1 MPVQKIERA
10 PSDETFR
17 NRVKES
23 LDAAS
28 REIMVISGELGAYE
42 FPELKEA
49 ALRALARKVKV
60 RIYAVRPPPDAV
72 QELRESGAE
81 FHLGTRYTDDHYL
94 VIDKKT
100 LIVSKKEKAKKRPT
114 TVGER
119 QGYFYKDEIKK
130 VKAVENFFTE
140 LTIVETIE
148 SKRKEN
154 LLLNFAYY
162 IFRIFV
168 PGFTKVKEPKIVPQ

>member
-1 MPVQKIERA
+1 MPVQKIEQA
-10 PSDETFR
+10 PADETFR
-17 NRVKES
+17 SRVKES
-23 LDAAS
+23 VDAAS

-42 FPELKEA
+42 FPELKAA

-60 RIYAVRPPPDAV
+60 RLYAVRPPPDAL
-72 QELRESGAE
+72 QELRDAGAE

-100 LIVSKKEKAKKRPT
+100 LIVSKKAKAKKGPT

-119 QGYFYKDEIKK
+119 QGYVYKDELKK
-130 VKAVENFFTE
+130 VKEVENFFAE
-140 LTIVETIE
+140 LTLVETME
-148 SKRKEN
+148 SKRKESV
-154 LLLNFAYY
+154 LLNFAYY

-168 PGFTKVKEPKIVPQ
+168 PGFTKVKEPKIISQ